1 MVCHIQDK
9 NDKKLKKQNCYKNTK
24 KRMKKQ
30 WKVKN
35 KGWKTFL
42 VLGFFLILVSQN
54 NNSAFNRGFYL
65 MQAVKCSL
73 RLSGDSYDQ
82 KYIFV
87 KYFQRQFNIRQGKF
101 SINNLVAF
109 QTKWFPNRISWPN
122 VLPAQCKNNW

>member
-1 MVCHIQDK
+1 MKSQKQKMK
-9 NDKKLKKQNCYKNTK
+9 NFF
-24 KRMKKQ
+24 
-30 WKVKN
+30 
-35 KGWKTFL
+35 GFS
-42 VLGFFLILVSQN
+42 FFLILVIQN

-73 RLSGDSYDQ
+73 RLSGDSYNQ

-109 QTKWFPNRISWPN
+109 QTKWFPNRIS
-122 VLPAQCKNNW
+122 

>member
-1 MVCHIQDK
+1 
-9 NDKKLKKQNCYKNTK
+9 
-24 KRMKKQ
+24 
-30 WKVKN
+30 
-35 KGWKTFL
+35 
-42 VLGFFLILVSQN
+42 
-54 NNSAFNRGFYL
+54 

-109 QTKWFPNRISWPN
+109 QTNWFPNRIS
-122 VLPAQCKNNW
+122 

>member
-1 MVCHIQDK
+1 MKSQ
-9 NDKKLKKQNCYKNTK
+9 KQ
-24 KRMKKQ
+24 RMK
-30 WKVKN
+30 N
-35 KGWKTFL
+35 
-42 VLGFFLILVSQN
+42 FFAFSFFKKILVSQN

-87 KYFQRQFNIRQGKF
+87 KYSQRQFNIRQVKF

-109 QTKWFPNRISWPN
+109 RTKWFPNRIS
-122 VLPAQCKNNW
+122 

>member
-9 NDKKLKKQNCYKNTK
+9 NDKKLKKQNCYKNAK
-24 KRMKKQ
+24 KKKNEKQ

-42 VLGFFLILVSQN
+42 VLVFFLILVSQN

-87 KYFQRQFNIRQGKF
+87 KYFQRQFNVRQGKF

-109 QTKWFPNRISWPN
+109 QTK
-122 VLPAQCKNNW
+122 